1 MAEDPNTM
9 NETTVFYMDA
19 LSTVW
24 DANTLSYYSDPLDN
38 WITTEFQNLS
48 YEAINGDFISPEG
61 FTNSISAAGGN
72 SEIFGYGLYKL
83 SVEDGTDFIC
93 LDFRD
98 DRLSYYGDFGPVNGH
113 FIDIWIKYVVISGAP
128 NEFRVHN
135 SGSNYSTGWIDIP
148 LYSTVGLWE
157 LKGVGDALTDKFQP
171 TDPSNLQISTSNAFH
186 PLLTW
191 TASAEP
197 ASVAKYDIYR
207 SSGGSTYYKIASNLY
222 ATSYE
227 DEAIIKTKF
236 GSQTYYYKVRAVSGD
251 GLIES
256 NGYTNISTFSGV
268 LSGGGTSKVVVHD
281 NLTSIPSQFV
291 LGNAYPNPFNPT
303 VNLDYQLPNESR
315 VSLCVYNVSGE
326 IVYVVN
332 KEQNEGDYA
341 FHWNGHDNQGDSMP
355 GGIYLVDFSATNK
368 ETGHTFHETHK
379 VVYLK

>member
-1 MAEDPNTM
+1 MAQYPNTM

-157 LKGVGDALTDKFQP
+157 LKGVGDALDVLICK
-171 TDPSNLQISTSNAFH
+171 
-186 PLLTW
+186 LLG
-191 TASAEP
+191 
-197 ASVAKYDIYR
+197 SV
-207 SSGGSTYYKIASNLY
+207 G
-222 ATSYE
+222 
-227 DEAIIKTKF
+227 
-236 GSQTYYYKVRAVSGD
+236 
-251 GLIES
+251 
-256 NGYTNISTFSGV
+256 
-268 LSGGGTSKVVVHD
+268 
-281 NLTSIPSQFV
+281 
-291 LGNAYPNPFNPT
+291 
-303 VNLDYQLPNESR
+303 
-315 VSLCVYNVSGE
+315 
-326 IVYVVN
+326 
-332 KEQNEGDYA
+332 
-341 FHWNGHDNQGDSMP
+341 
-355 GGIYLVDFSATNK
+355 
-368 ETGHTFHETHK
+368 
-379 VVYLK
+379 